1 MAGRYGSQRGRKEC
15 IHEVRTK
22 LRTHNVEI
30 RFDRH
35 EGDFFADLNGQE
47 FKDPSIKELEA
58 ILLEEASKADNVTWE
73 TWIVYT
79 LVNVEHHYGGQRKYQ
94 DLNEP
99 VVGIKFKCVDI
110 SVKQEGVSP
119 RERNR
124 RVDDN
129 GTIEDIGDNDFG
141 HVAYWDISQKKIQ
154 FTPERWVALRGVESV
169 ILDARKKLGLLLDA
183 DEQSDVEGRLDSMT
197 TPLLMTGPEG
207 DE

>member
-1 MAGRYGSQRGRKEC
+1 
-15 IHEVRTK
+15 
-22 LRTHNVEI
+22 VEI

-58 ILLEEASKADNVTWE
+58 ILMEEASKADNVTWE

-79 LVNVEHHYGGQRKYQ
+79 LVNTDHHYGGKRKYQ

-99 VVGIKFKCVDI
+99 VVGIKFKCVDL
-110 SVKQEGVSP
+110 SVSQEGVSP

-124 RVDDN
+124 RVDDD
-129 GTIEDIGDNDFG
+129 GVVEDMRPNDFG
-141 HVAYWDISQKKIQ
+141 HVAYLDMDEKRVR
-154 FTPERWVALRGVESV
+154 FTPERWVALKGVQAV
-169 ILDARKKLGLLLDA
+169 IVDARKKLGLLLDA
-183 DEQSDVEGRLDSMT
+183 DDRSDVEVRLDSMK
-197 TPLLMTGPEG
+197 TPLLMTGPKV